1 MPIFA
6 ANTTRRRHLQDWA
19 ALGLLMGLTTSL
31 AACGKKSS
39 GSGPVIAAGATVL
52 ALGDSLTFGTG
63 TTPDKSWPSLLQQHS
78 GWSFVN
84 AGVPGETSA
93 QIGARM
99 AGLLDEH
106 RPALVILCA
115 GGNDFLQQRNSGE
128 TRDNLRAMLAALKAR
143 QLPVLLVS
151 VPQMSL
157 MTAATG
163 RFKDHPLFAEVAK
176 EARVPLLEN
185 AWSEVLSQASLLADQ
200 VHANAEGYAL
210 FADRLQTQLRTSGFL
225 GS

>member
-1 MPIFA
+1 MPA
-6 ANTTRRRHLQDWA
+6 LSSNTTRRRHLQTWA
-19 ALGLLMGLTTSL
+19 ALALTTGLSASL
-31 AACGKKSS
+31 AACGKKSGS
-39 GSGPVIAAGATVL
+39 SGPAIASGATVL

-63 TTPDKSWPSLLQQHS
+63 TTPDQSWPSLLQQRS
-78 GWSFVN
+78 GWNLVN

-106 RPALVILCA
+106 QPALVILCA
-115 GGNDFLQQRNSGE
+115 GGNDFLQQRSAGE
-128 TRDNLRAMLAALKAR
+128 TRDNLRSMLATLKAR

-163 RFKDHPLFAEVAK
+163 RFKDHPLFAEMAK
-176 EARVPLLEN
+176 EAQVPLLEN
-185 AWSEVLSQASLLADQ
+185 AWSEVLSQASLRADQ
-200 VHANAEGYAL
+200 VHANAKGYAL
-210 FADRLQTQLRTSGFL
+210 FADKLQAQLRTSGFL
-225 GS
+225 RT